1 MLNRLSIQYHV
12 CFLHSLP
19 PLPLLSLRLRNL
31 AISNLYK
38 TKAGKFHGTQQSF
51 WRFKFRQLF
60 LIGIEKIK
68 IKRKFQN
75 WSIKKNLKFNLL
87 LGVLF
92 SIERSSLN
100 FFPRKAM
107 TCLLPEWSV
116 PEMEKNGTKSWD
128 LPKGSGKFETGGSF
142 TCAISK
148 SNFGFKISV
157 STFGQDCSQFN
168 NIIYTRCCPE

>member
-1 MLNRLSIQYHV
+1 MFQAFKTFFRETEIRGNGEKKTELT
-12 CFLHSLP
+12 
-19 PLPLLSLRLRNL
+19 
-31 AISNLYK
+31 LYI
-38 TKAGKFHGTQQSF
+38 FM
-51 WRFKFRQLF
+51 RPFKFRQLF

-92 SIERSSLN
+92 SIEPSSLN

-128 LPKGSGKFETGGSF
+128 LPKGSGMFET
-142 TCAISK
+142 
-148 SNFGFKISV
+148 
-157 STFGQDCSQFN
+157 
-168 NIIYTRCCPE
+168 